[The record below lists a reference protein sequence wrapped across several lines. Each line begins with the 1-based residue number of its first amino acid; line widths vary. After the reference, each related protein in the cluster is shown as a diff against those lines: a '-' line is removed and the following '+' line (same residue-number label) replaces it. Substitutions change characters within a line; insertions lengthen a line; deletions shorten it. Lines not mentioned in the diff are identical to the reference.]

1 MLTFAVLVTLIHVN
15 NAETCQEM
23 ESKSTV
29 AASFV
34 QTRRIEGK
42 MIANEKEEAFL
53 GADPQWFP
61 NKHGDAQIEAT
72 NTTFY
77 IEKCN
82 AGTDPKK
89 KMLEDARISHATCR
103 SEQQTI
109 NGSNVSQNCY
119 GEKKAACDSMQSI
132 FEESYCTYAESK
144 EDYCKEFE
152 ACHAAA
158 NSAHASA
165 KQKVEQQEQDLREM
179 FIQHTR
185 LECKIAAWP
194 LTTSSKSGCDGM
206 TVATSHLGVT
216 HPAKPVPPTCTYPV
230 APVPG
235 VNDWFA
241 AEYSSKSWV
250 TLVEPVKPCTTTTTV
265 GVMMTDTIQTSN
277 SATCA
282 LFKDLTVHCNPP
294 TTGAIS
300 PQLDGITDVES
311 WSLAAWGSVC
321 FIQRSTKEVACK
333 DNGDKRFSPPANLG
347 QAKQIKTGSDFA
359 CAILMDDTVKCWGRS
374 QHGSTRPPANLGEV
388 TYLVT
393 QGQTACAIR
402 KEDDK
407 PACWGD
413 MRSSCPSLTNVKEI
427 AMSAQTC
434 CNVMKDD
441 TVRCRDSPNP
451 NIPADLK
458 VKQLRATD
466 KRAFFA
472 LLPDDTVQIF
482 GQHNAKIPAD
492 LGKVLWF
499 YESSTEDGRTLCAK
513 TENGN
518 RCWNIHSSNYVN
530 LQINGVAVN
539 ELDV

>member
-179 FIQHTR
+179 YIQHRR

-194 LTTSSKSGCDGM
+194 LTTSSKSACESQSFD
-206 TVATSHLGVT
+206 TSQLDVT
-216 HPAKPVPPTCTYPV
+216 YPTKPTQVPCNHPVFPVPGEKDWAATEYSAKSWKALVQPVRSCTPAPTP
-230 APVPG
+230 APVPVWVMCARLRDTPG
-235 VNDWFA
+235 TTADGNT
-241 AEYSSKSWV
+241 YLSSSW
-250 TLVEPVKPCTTTTTV
+250 
-265 GVMMTDTIQTSN
+265 G
-277 SATCA
+277 AR
-282 LFKDLTVHCNPP
+282 DLTDWASTGNHCPDIANPTAIKFKVWTQRDKLSFETLP
-294 TTGAIS
+294 LNLTENVFVKTSGYYGTWLKSGDPGWIDSGNPDGDAITIYSTTFKMDQVS
-300 PQLDGITDVES
+300 DQ
-311 WSLAAWGSVC
+311 
-321 FIQRSTKEVACK
+321 
-333 DNGDKRFSPPANLG
+333 
-347 QAKQIKTGSDFA
+347 TGTEF
-359 CAILMDDTVKCWGRS
+359 WGRGCMEHNR
-374 QHGSTRPPANLGEV
+374 HG
-388 TYLVT
+388 
-393 QGQTACAIR
+393 Q
-402 KEDDK
+402 
-407 PACWGD
+407 
-413 MRSSCPSLTNVKEI
+413 
-427 AMSAQTC
+427 
-434 CNVMKDD
+434 
-441 TVRCRDSPNP
+441 
-451 NIPADLK
+451 
-458 VKQLRATD
+458 QLYRT
-466 KRAFFA
+466 
-472 LLPDDTVQIF
+472 
-482 GQHNAKIPAD
+482 
-492 LGKVLWF
+492 
-499 YESSTEDGRTLCAK
+499 TLCAS
-513 TENGN
+513 
-518 RCWNIHSSNYVN
+518 SSNGAGYLLVV
-530 LQINGVAVN
+530 GG
-539 ELDV
+539 LDDDYETPAKLPKIGGIALKGGGYLHCKTTTRLDQKCFVEIYMEH